1 MTTALEAQGLS
12 KTYFGLFGRQ
22 PQRAL
27 AGLDLAVPAGKAF
40 GLIGPNGAG
49 KTTFIKL
56 MLGIAR
62 PTGGQVRVLGGDP
75 EDIAIRARIG
85 YLPERLE
92 LPGMATPVSFLTSV
106 ARLKRLPPQP
116 AALRNLLGRVGLDG
130 ALDRRIRGF
139 SKGMK
144 QRLGLAAA
152 LLGQPELLVLDEPT
166 DGVDPIGRVEIR
178 NLLAEELRRGATL
191 FLNSHLLSETERLC
205 ARVGILAAGRIA
217 REGPL
222 EELCRVEGRWRVRF
236 AEGAPAPAL
245 EAAGFL
251 AGGDDWIFE
260 GTDVALLNQA
270 LDRARG
276 AGALLTGLRPDE
288 RDLEDVLSEAVKR

>member
-1 MTTALEAQGLS
+1 MRRCTSARAHECPHRPDANVDSPQSPSAASMSIALEARGLS

-27 AGLDLAVPAGKAF
+27 AGLDLTVDAGKAF

-75 EDIAIRARIG
+75 EDVAIRARIG

-92 LPGMATPVSFLTSV
+92 LPGAATPVSFLGSV
-106 ARLKRLPPQP
+106 ARFKRLPPQP

-130 ALDRRIRGF
+130 AVERRIRGF
-139 SKGMK
+139 SKGMR

-152 LLGQPELLVLDEPT
+152 LLGQPE
-166 DGVDPIGRVEIR
+166 
-178 NLLAEELRRGATL
+178 
-191 FLNSHLLSETERLC
+191 
-205 ARVGILAAGRIA
+205 
-217 REGPL
+217 
-222 EELCRVEGRWRVRF
+222 
-236 AEGAPAPAL
+236 
-245 EAAGFL
+245 
-251 AGGDDWIFE
+251 
-260 GTDVALLNQA
+260 
-270 LDRARG
+270 
-276 AGALLTGLRPDE
+276 
-288 RDLEDVLSEAVKR
+288 